1 MGHVPAPGM
10 QRDGKV
16 ALALN
21 LDESVRSN
29 RIHGRA
35 LPAKAIEALDVTRFK
50 QAMNPPVE
58 CASAGAVGIVLQNL
72 EELAVTD
79 EARIADLAKQREC
92 LSPA

>member
-1 MGHVPAPGM
+1 
-10 QRDGKV
+10 
-16 ALALN
+16 
-21 LDESVRSN
+21 
-29 RIHGRA
+29 
-35 LPAKAIEALDVTRFK
+35 
-50 QAMNPPVE
+50 MNPPVE